1 MSPAFGLY
9 SHIQSNRRRSALL
22 IGGLFFL
29 IYALVYAGALLFRA
43 IDDESLED
51 VPTHLSGAFGDLVYA
66 APVATIAVL
75 IWIAIA
81 WFGHQKMIDAVT
93 GSRPISRSD
102 DPRLYR
108 MLENLCI
115 SRGMAT
121 PKLKIMDTDAI
132 NAFASGLNEKQYAVT
147 LTRGLVERLDDA
159 EIEAVIAH
167 ELTHIRNED
176 VRMMVIAGIVAG
188 VISFVGEMMFRSLR
202 SGARIRTVSGGRRGG
217 GGGKGGGGAV
227 VIVLIA
233 VAIIVVAWLLS
244 IVIRFALSRSREF
257 LADAGAVELTKNPD
271 AMISALLKID
281 MRAELPGAPGAVM
294 EMCVENPRKGFTAL
308 LATHPSIEARVAA
321 LERHAGGRRPPPG
334 SLTLRETPAEIAARE
349 AAEREAAREAA
360 AGEGES
366 RADSSGGPPNGP
378 LGGPLGGPWG
388 GPLGGPWGGP
398 RGG

>member
-1 MSPAFGLY
+1 MPAFGLY

-22 IGGLFFL
+22 IAGLFFL
-29 IYALVYAGALLFRA
+29 VYALAYAGALLGRA
-43 IDDESLED
+43 LGE
-51 VPTHLSGAFGDLVYA
+51 GAYDGVEENLRGAAADMIFV
-66 APVATIAVL
+66 APVATVVVL
-75 IWIAIA
+75 IWITIA
-81 WFGHQKMIDAVT
+81 YFGHQKMIDVMT

-115 SRGMAT
+115 SRGMTT
-121 PKLKIMDTDAI
+121 PKLKIMETDAL
-132 NAFASGLNEKQYAVT
+132 NAFASGLNDKQYAVT
-147 LTRGLVERLDDA
+147 LTRGLVERLEDA

-176 VRMMVIAGIVAG
+176 VRMMVVAGIIAG
-188 VISFVGEMMFRSLR
+188 VISFFGEIMFRGMRFRAL
-202 SGARIRTVSGGRRGG
+202 TGGRRGG
-217 GGGKGGGGAV
+217 GGGRAGGAAI

-271 AMISALLKID
+271 AMISALLKIET
-281 MRAELPGAPGAVM
+281 RAELEGAPGAII

-308 LATHPSIEARVAA
+308 LATHPTIDSRVAA
-321 LERHAGGRRPPPG
+321 LERHAGGRRPPPEA
-334 SLTLRETPAEIAARE
+334 LVLRETPAEIAARE
-349 AAEREAAREAA
+349 AAAAEAA
-360 AGEGES
+360 AHGGDQGTGDS
-366 RADSSGGPPNGP
+366 RPGPLGPLGP

-388 GPLGGPWGGP
+388 GAGGGGPWGGP
-398 RGG
+398 RNG

>member
-29 IYALVYAGALLFRA
+29 VYALVYAGALLYRA
-43 IDDESLED
+43 MGDAAPED
-51 VPTHLSGAFGDLVYA
+51 IAPHLSGALGDMLYA
-66 APVATIAVL
+66 APVATIGVVS
-75 IWIAIA
+75 WIAIA
-81 WFGHQKMIDAVT
+81 WFGHQKMIDVVT
-93 GSRPISRSD
+93 KSRPISRSD

-115 SRGMAT
+115 SRGMPT
-121 PKLKIMDTDAI
+121 PALKIMDTDAI

-147 LTRGLVERLDDA
+147 LTRGLVERLEDA

-188 VISFVGEMMFRSLR
+188 VISFVGEMMFRGLR
-202 SGARIRTVSGGRRGG
+202 GGARMRTVSGGRRS
-217 GGGKGGGGAV
+217 GGGKGGGGAIA
-227 VIVLIA
+227 IVLIA
-233 VAIIVVAWLLS
+233 VAIILVAWLLS

-271 AMISALLKID
+271 AMISALLKIEK
-281 MRAELPGAPGAVM
+281 RAELPGAPGAVM

-308 LATHPSIEARVAA
+308 LATHPSIESRVEA
-321 LERHAGGRRPPPG
+321 LELHAGGRRPPPG

-349 AAEREAAREAA
+349 AAQASAEAPPEEPGADDARP
-360 AGEGES
+360 GEFG
-366 RADSSGGPPNGP
+366 
-378 LGGPLGGPWG
+378 GGPWG
-388 GPLGGPWGGP
+388 APPP
-398 RGG
+398 R